1 MNQLKSYL
9 KYSGILLF
17 AFAIPLPVPLKI
29 ISICFIGLIINLL
42 LLSGGE
48 KPSLIVKNGLFI
60 LFFLFF
66 FIDVL
71 RSLFLP
77 EGPELGFREVKL
89 PFLVLPFL
97 LLWKAQVL
105 RPILKPIF
113 ISFMV
118 GTIAYIIYAWGFAV
132 YFYTISYAHYEFN
145 FFDGYVVYLLDFH
158 LPGAIHHTYIGIY
171 FTFVALVIYYYTIVK
186 KEIRY
191 RMGIGWLVFYAFNIF
206 YIGSKS
212 SMFLFIFLIGV
223 ISVYAYR
230 KDLNNK
236 MLFRFIAV
244 LLVLVIGGAVLM
256 GKWLP
261 GSLLSS
267 VEKRFVIYECDAKV
281 ASENFAIGVGYNQV
295 RASSA
300 LCPGYEG
307 ELMTHNMFF
316 NELIANGIV
325 GALILMAIFI
335 YLIRRAFLNEN
346 IILVCV
352 LSLFLFAG
360 MVEDVLSRQWG
371 VMFFVFFTGLLFIQQ
386 SQTKP
391 VVSQAS

>member
-1 MNQLKSYL
+1 MNQMKGYL

-29 ISICFIGLIINLL
+29 ISICFIALLINLL
-42 LLSGGE
+42 LLRGGE
-48 KPSLIVKNGLFI
+48 KPALVIMNIFFI

-66 FIDVL
+66 FIDVV

-77 EGPELGFREVKL
+77 GGPEFGFREVKL
-89 PFLVLPFL
+89 PFLALPFL
-97 LLWKAQVL
+97 FIWKAQVL

-113 ISFMV
+113 ISFMA
-118 GTIAYIIYAWGFAV
+118 GTIVYIVYAWGFAV

-145 FFDGYVVYLLDFH
+145 FFDGYAVYLLDFH
-158 LPGAIHHTYIGIY
+158 LPGAIHRAYIGIY
-171 FTFVALVIYYYTIVK
+171 LTFVALVVYYYTIVK

-191 RMGIGWLVFYAFNIF
+191 SIGIGWLVFYAFNIF

-212 SMFLFIFLIGV
+212 AMFLFIFLIGV

-230 KDLNNK
+230 KDFNNK
-236 MLFRFIAV
+236 MLYRFIAV
-244 LLVLVIGGAVLM
+244 FIVLVIGGAVLM

-261 GSLLSS
+261 ASLLSS
-267 VEKRFVIYECDAKV
+267 VEKRFVIYECDTKV
-281 ASENFAIGVGYNQV
+281 AVENFAFGVGYNQV

-300 LCPGYEG
+300 LCPGYDG
-307 ELMTHNMFF
+307 ELMTHNMLF
-316 NELIANGIV
+316 NELIANGIA
-325 GALILMAIFI
+325 GALILIAMFI
-335 YLIRRAFLNEN
+335 YLTRRAILYEN
-346 IILVCV
+346 IILLCI
-352 LSLFLFAG
+352 LCLFLFAG

-391 VVSQAS
+391 VVSQTS